1 MNKEVYHEIRE
12 EIIGQKNIL
21 ERINKLIHGISS
33 DEGIVKLESIEA
45 SFEFFIQRMF
55 FAFRSEKDVI
65 SLLEK
70 ILIKAKKWE
79 KAVNITEREE
89 YDSFI
94 DNYFSEIIKAIND
107 VIIAAD
113 NISHNN
119 DILGLVLIEKNEGRY
134 LPEWIEYHKAVGI
147 SRFFIYDNG
156 STDNTRQVLQQYI
169 DEGIVTYSWCPG
181 EALQYPAYADA
192 LDRFRYE
199 VKYMGFI
206 DTDEFILPVKGDNV
220 PVLVE
225 ELFNKHKDAGGI
237 VVSWRIFGSE
247 GRIKDD
253 GKPVIGTFFHRAE
266 NSFWQHQH
274 IKSICNPRI
283 TVTPLGPHH
292 FEYLPGYYAFNER
305 GTKIDGPYDLSGE
318 DQDCAMLQINHYY
331 VKSRE
336 YYYKVKMKRGFA
348 DFTGSTYEDTYFD
361 INDRNEIEDSRMLRF
376 LPIVRQNLVE
386 RGLLNE

>member
-12 EIIGQKNIL
+12 EIMGQKNIL

-33 DEGIVKLESIEA
+33 EEGIVQLESIEA
-45 SFEFFIQRMF
+45 SFEFFIQRML
-55 FAFRSEKDVI
+55 FAFRSEKDVTF
-65 SLLEK
+65 LLEK
-70 ILIKAKKWE
+70 ILIKAKEWE
-79 KAVNITEREE
+79 KAVNITERKE

-94 DNYFSEIIKAIND
+94 DKYISEIIKAIND

-113 NISHNN
+113 KISHNN

-169 DEGIVTYSWCPG
+169 DEGSVTYSWCPG
-181 EALQYPAYADA
+181 GARQYPAYADA

-220 PVLVE
+220 PALVE
-225 ELFNKHKDAGGI
+225 ELFDKYKEAGGI

-253 GKPVIGTFFHRAE
+253 GEPVIGTFFHRAE

-274 IKSICNPRI
+274 VKSICNPRI
-283 TVTPLGPHH
+283 TVLPRGPHH

-305 GTKIDGPYDLSGE
+305 GAKIDGPYDLSGE
-318 DQDCAMLQINHYY
+318 DQDCSLLQINHYY

-348 DFTGSTYEDTYFD
+348 DFPGSTYEDTYFD